1 MKPNASHLPNLLLLL
16 TSTMGMLTASIVER
30 ARAGDAEAKPQLAT
44 YKLVLRDAGV
54 PANAAGA
61 IELIKRYKAR
71 NTPAAEIKNLISQL
85 GSKQFHKRTQ
95 AQIQLLSIGD
105 APKKQLEESTNS
117 LDLEILLQSQLILNS
132 INSKSDREVRETYL
146 LAAFQVLA
154 AMPHD
159 DAVATILSIFPELQ
173 SKRLHKHASLALWF
187 AVSSD
192 DVMRLKHALKNPIDA
207 IRIAAIPA
215 WEIVHGEKS
224 LQELR
229 PLLAAPS
236 PAVRLSAARALFD
249 YLPQQCM
256 EVLLDLLNANEQ
268 SIKLQAAW
276 LIAKAMGDTTVLKSK
291 YSFNEQAA
299 RWKQRFTR
307 DRSSNTTYVLG
318 SVRFTLDKYVAGF
331 LEEFNIATESIKSN
345 YRKMKYVTTVDGATA
360 SVRDGIARFDGRHNE
375 GDQRLL
381 VSAAQVVDQET
392 FTEAFTVVAKIG
404 GEQAGAGG
412 YHVGVS
418 IGNLRML
425 FHPGY
430 TGGGFRVQRVDD
442 QQYLVTNQTM
452 PFTPIGG
459 NLYTMNI
466 EVSASA
472 NNKVRLKTTIIDH
485 ESPNKRFTN
494 LYQANRDDIG
504 KIETVGVERSGRLG
518 GAALIGFL
526 AIDTSGIH
534 PPSLSANPN
543 SK

>member
-1 MKPNASHLPNLLLLL
+1 MKPHSSHVLKVLLLL
-16 TSTMGMLTASIVER
+16 TSSMGIITGSIAER
-30 ARAGDAEAKPQLAT
+30 ARAVDAEQKLQLAT
-44 YKLVLRDAGV
+44 YNLVLRDAGV

-61 IELIKRYKAR
+61 IELIKRYKPR
-71 NTPAAEIKNLISQL
+71 TTPAEKIEHLISQL
-85 GSKQFHKRTQ
+85 GSKQFHLRAQ
-95 AQIQLLSIGD
+95 AKVELLSIGD
-105 APKKQLEESTNS
+105 AAKNQLAKSANS
-117 LDLEILLQSQLILNS
+117 FDLEIILQSQLILNS
-132 INSKSDREVRETYL
+132 IRSNSDREVRETHL

-154 AMPHD
+154 ALPHD

-173 SKRLHKHASLALWF
+173 SKLLHKHASLALWF

-192 DVMRLKHALKNPIDA
+192 DVMQLEQALKSPITA

-229 PLLAAPS
+229 PLLAAPI

-249 YLPQQCM
+249 YLPRQCM
-256 EVLLDLLNANEQ
+256 EVLLDLLVANEQ

-276 LIAKAMGDTTVLKSK
+276 LVAKAMGDTTVLQSK

-299 RWKQRFTR
+299 RWTQMFTQ
-307 DRSSNTTYVLG
+307 DRSSDTAYVLG
-318 SVRFTLDKYVAGF
+318 SARYRLDKYAAGF
-331 LEEFNIATESIKSN
+331 LEEFSIATDSIKSS

-360 SVRDGIARFDGRHNE
+360 SVRDGIARLDGRHNE
-375 GDQRLL
+375 GEQRLL
-381 VSAAQVVDQET
+381 VSAAQVVGQKT

-418 IGNLRML
+418 IGNLRIL

-430 TGGGFRVQRVDD
+430 IGGGFRVQRVDN
-442 QQYLVTNQTM
+442 QQYLITNQTM

-459 NLYTMNI
+459 NLYTMSI
-466 EVSASA
+466 EVSPSA
-472 NNKVRLKTTIIDH
+472 NNKLRLKTTIVDH
-485 ESPNKRFTN
+485 KSPNNRFTN
-494 LYQANRDDIG
+494 LYQANRDNIG
-504 KIETVGVERSGRLG
+504 KIETVGVERSGRIG

-534 PPSLSANPN
+534 APSSSANP
-543 SK
+543 KLK